1 MAMKKI
7 FAISAAALILSGCLS
22 EGSRGF
28 LTEEQAFTNAQNLYI
43 NSVAFLYGY
52 IGGSGESQGLQGTC
66 RGVYDYNTMTTDEA
80 LIPIR
85 GGDWYDGGLWE
96 NMYQHKWTAND
107 ATLYQTWKYLY
118 KVVMLCNQSL
128 ADLEKYSHLASQD
141 EIRQW
146 TSEVRAVRALFY
158 FYIMDMFGRVPL
170 VTETGLSV
178 DEVTQAER
186 STVMNFVYDELV
198 EVIPHL
204 ASERSNLQGRY
215 YGRITR
221 PVAWF
226 VLAKIALNAEVYADD
241 DWTDGVRPD
250 GKDITFEVDGIPM
263 NAWETCIAYCDKLE
277 SFGYVLEPVYTDNF
291 LVHNE
296 GSMENVFTI
305 PLDKNLYRNQFWYLF
320 RSRHY
325 SHGGAYAGASEN
337 GTCATLH
344 TMSVYGYGSDAPDAR
359 LVHNFYVGEVF
370 VDGTQVLLH
379 TGEPLIYMPLEVR
392 LNLTGSPYEKTAGA
406 RMAKYEVDRKSFS
419 DGRQPDNDIVLFRY
433 ADALLMRAEAKVRN
447 GEDGTADMNAVRSRV
462 GMGTRTATLENILD
476 ERLLELVWEGW
487 RRNDMIRYGYFHKS
501 YDMRTALED
510 ESNAYT
516 TVFPIPSRAIDLNP
530 ALKQNPGYK
539 K

>member
-22 EGSRGF
+22 EGSRSF

-250 GKDITFEVDGIPM
+250 GKDILFEVDGIPM

-277 SFGYVLEPVYTDNF
+277 AFGYVLEPVYTDNF

-379 TGEPLIYMPLEVR
+379 TGEPLIYMPLEVK

-501 YDMRTALED
+501 YDMRTPLED

-530 ALKQNPGYK
+530 ALKQNPGYRK
-539 K
+539 

>member
-22 EGSRGF
+22 EGSRSF

-66 RGVYDYNTMTTDEA
+66 RCVYDYNTMTTDEA

-250 GKDITFEVDGIPM
+250 GKDILFEVDGIPM

-277 SFGYVLEPVYTDNF
+277 AFGYVLEPVYTDNF

-379 TGEPLIYMPLEVR
+379 TGEPLIYMPLEVK

-501 YDMRTALED
+501 YDMRTPLED

-530 ALKQNPGYK
+530 ALKQNPGYRK
-539 K
+539 